1 MSLDRFID
9 EIEFTGRPMVVKN
22 TNAFV
27 IERGKNLGTIDADA
41 TKLRQAVLNLLSN
54 AAKFTQNG
62 KVTLTVDR
70 IDRDGKD
77 WVEIKVADT
86 GVGISKEQQLKLFS
100 NFQQANAAIAA
111 KFGGTGLGLS
121 LSQNLCKLMK
131 GEISVESEPGKG
143 ACFTIH
149 LPAVQVSGN
158 VLERMSDRGKTAVK
172 AAFAPEQPKLS
183 APSSGSEDDDMT
195 PEERAMISP
204 APMAR
209 SSNADK
215 TILVIDDDHSVL
227 ELAERALTKE
237 GYKTV
242 LVDNGQMGLQMAR
255 TTRPSIIILD
265 IMLPGSDGWNLL
277 REIRADRSC
286 ASTKVLMLSVLD
298 ERNRAFKEG
307 ADGFIFKP
315 LERDHLLQVI
325 EDASNAEK
333 APAQKAG

>member
-1 MSLDRFID
+1 
-9 EIEFTGRPMVVKN
+9 MVVKN

-131 GEISVESEPGKG
+131 GEISVESEPGQG

-149 LPAVQVSGN
+149 LPAVQMSAN
-158 VLERMSDRGKTAVK
+158 VLERMSERGKTVAK
-172 AAFAPEQPKLS
+172 PAIAPEQVKAN
-183 APSSGSEDDDMT
+183 APAADMEDDDMT
-195 PEERAMISP
+195 AEERAMISP

-209 SSNADK
+209 STNAEK
-215 TILVIDDDHSVL
+215 TVLVIDDDHSVL

-255 TTRPSIIILD
+255 TTRPSIVILD

-277 REIRADRSC
+277 REIRADRNC
-286 ASTKVLMLSVLD
+286 AHTKVLMLSVLD
-298 ERNRAFKEG
+298 ERKRAFKEG
-307 ADGFIFKP
+307 ADGFILKP
-315 LERDHLLQVI
+315 LDRDYLLQI
-325 EDASNAEK
+325 IDEAANAEN
-333 APAQKAG
+333 APVQKAG